1 MVAGSLMLANYT
13 GSHRFLGQDDIAGI
27 RSIYG
32 SRTTNNHIACPST
45 IYTANSTFSILQ
57 GLPTGVTATWTTSPT
72 SKFSP
77 ASGTGATA
85 TLRAANCTV
94 VGAGTITFTL
104 NSGCATIT
112 LSRNINTNMSPVRMP
127 QTTYSGPYATVYAEI
142 DPVPGALSYEWYLNG
157 QFQQVS
163 SYNHEFTVNNCG
175 SYYTGVRVRTSACGW
190 SPISSISFYVTCSG
204 DNFVI
209 YPNPANE
216 QLTIEQTANPAG
228 TLSATAATTPF
239 ATSGWS
245 EATTSSPFNVKLYNG
260 LQEIVATGTASNA
273 KLQVDTRKLP
283 AGAYYLHIYYK
294 DGILQKQI
302 IIE

>member
-1 MVAGSLMLANYT
+1 
-13 GSHRFLGQDDIAGI
+13 
-27 RSIYG
+27 
-32 SRTTNNHIACPST
+32 
-45 IYTANSTFSILQ
+45 
-57 GLPTGVTATWTTSPT
+57 
-72 SKFSP
+72 
-77 ASGTGATA
+77 
-85 TLRAANCTV
+85 
-94 VGAGTITFTL
+94 
-104 NSGCATIT
+104 
-112 LSRNINTNMSPVRMP
+112 MP

-175 SYYTGVRVRTSACGW
+175 SYYTGVRVRTSACNW
-190 SPISSISFYVTCSG
+190 SPISSISFYVTCSD

-216 QLTIEQTANPAG
+216 QLTVEQTTNQASA
-228 TLSATAATTPF
+228 LSATAATTPF
-239 ATSGWS
+239 ATPGWS

-260 LQEIVATGTASNA
+260 LQEVVATGTASNA
-273 KLQVDTRKLP
+273 KLQVDTSKLP
-283 AGAYYLHIYYK
+283 AGAYYLHIHYK